1 MDVTEYVEPGMKK
14 EITFRVGEE
23 HSAVHMGS
31 GALKVLAT
39 PIMIA
44 YMERAGRDLL
54 QEVLPQGYSSV
65 GVHVDVRH
73 LAPTPLGG
81 NVRVTCEV
89 LEVDGRRILFDV
101 QAYDEQEKV
110 GEGRHQRVVID
121 VERFLQRVEAKR
133 AV

>member
-1 MDVTEYVEPGMKK
+1 VGRGIARIPYIGYGKQDNVEQGAYMDVTEYVEPGMKK

-23 HSAVHMGS
+23 HSAVHVGS

-65 GVHVDVRH
+65 GVTWMC
-73 LAPTPLGG
+73 AT
-81 NVRVTCEV
+81 
-89 LEVDGRRILFDV
+89 
-101 QAYDEQEKV
+101 
-110 GEGRHQRVVID
+110 
-121 VERFLQRVEAKR
+121 
-133 AV
+133 

>member
-1 MDVTEYVEPGMKK
+1 
-14 EITFRVGEE
+14 
-23 HSAVHMGS
+23 
-31 GALKVLAT
+31 
-39 PIMIA
+39 
-44 YMERAGRDLL
+44 
-54 QEVLPQGYSSV
+54 
-65 GVHVDVRH
+65 VDVRH